1 MQCQGKLFDFISISS
16 WLTIEQLAFFSWLL
30 NSSLAIFPKLLCNK
44 AFCSPSTS
52 CSLLSVFKSCL
63 ILLIFLFRL
72 HTFCC
77 KVLTCVHNFLIVFDG
92 DIFGALYECSLTI
105 LFFTF
110 EGDSFIKGS
119 WISLFFGDLRLRV
132 WCCKWDG
139 WVGNSV
145 GTAPSFS
152 NLPLFPGLTMKQDS
166 LKCTLHIKLWSF
178 GNQCS
183 RLTAL
188 GFLCGKWKKEIFPP
202 FSCLFVQP
210 YTTQVPTMLDSKPK

>member
-1 MQCQGKLFDFISISS
+1 MRQTQYHHDWPL
-16 WLTIEQLAFFSWLL
+16 EQLAFFSWLL

-44 AFCSPSTS
+44 AFCSLSTS

-72 HTFCC
+72 RTFCC
-77 KVLTCVHNFLIVFDG
+77 KVLTCVDNFLIVFDG

-110 EGDSFIKGS
+110 EGDSFIEGS

-152 NLPLFPGLTMKQDS
+152 NLPFFPGLTMKQDS

-183 RLTAL
+183 WLTAL
-188 GFLCGKWKKEIFPP
+188 AHCFKTGGFLCGKWKKEIFPP

>member
-1 MQCQGKLFDFISISS
+1 MPELVCHKDQLFSTQPTGLATRTFMYVYLHPLLPR
-16 WLTIEQLAFFSWLL
+16 LT
-30 NSSLAIFPKLLCNK
+30 N
-44 AFCSPSTS
+44 
-52 CSLLSVFKSCL
+52 
-63 ILLIFLFRL
+63 
-72 HTFCC
+72 
-77 KVLTCVHNFLIVFDG
+77 NFLIVFDG

-110 EGDSFIKGS
+110 EGVSFIKGS
-119 WISLFFGDLRLRV
+119 WISLFFGDLRLHV

-183 RLTAL
+183 QLTAL
-188 GFLCGKWKKEIFPP
+188 AHCFKTGGFLCGKWKKEIFHP

-210 YTTQVPTMLDSKPK
+210 YTT

>member
-1 MQCQGKLFDFISISS
+1 MYNDIS
-16 WLTIEQLAFFSWLL
+16 
-30 NSSLAIFPKLLCNK
+30 LCYWFKNRI
-44 AFCSPSTS
+44 
-52 CSLLSVFKSCL
+52 VFVSSCL
-63 ILLIFLFRL
+63 LDGKFLWAIISVYFLPYVFRWRFRYLLTTNLSKEVRWSL
-72 HTFCC
+72 SWPMWWSNKWLSTLL
-77 KVLTCVHNFLIVFDG
+77 KMSG
-92 DIFGALYECSLTI
+92 PKCSLTI

-119 WISLFFGDLRLRV
+119 WISLFSGDLRLRV

-152 NLPLFPGLTMKQDS
+152 NLPLFPGHTMKQDS

-188 GFLCGKWKKEIFPP
+188 AHCFKTGGFLCGKWKKEIFPP

-210 YTTQVPTMLDSKPK
+210 YTTQVPSMLDSKPK

>member
-1 MQCQGKLFDFISISS
+1 MYNDIS
-16 WLTIEQLAFFSWLL
+16 
-30 NSSLAIFPKLLCNK
+30 LCYWFKNRIV
-44 AFCSPSTS
+44 FC
-52 CSLLSVFKSCL
+52 
-63 ILLIFLFRL
+63 FRL
-72 HTFCC
+72 RTFCC
-77 KVLTCVHNFLIVFDG
+77 KVLTCVDNFLIVFDG

-152 NLPLFPGLTMKQDS
+152 NLPLFPGLTMKRDS

-183 RLTAL
+183 QLTAL
-188 GFLCGKWKKEIFPP
+188 AHCFKTGGFLCGKWKKEIFPP